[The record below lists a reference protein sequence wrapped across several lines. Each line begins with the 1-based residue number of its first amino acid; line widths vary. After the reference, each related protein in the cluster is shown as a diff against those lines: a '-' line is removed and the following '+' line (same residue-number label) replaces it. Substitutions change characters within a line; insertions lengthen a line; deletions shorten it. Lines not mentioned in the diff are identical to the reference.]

1 MAKDRLNVSLEAHLR
16 GTLVAIQRIT
26 PTDLFDDLAPYVSS
40 DEQHSAQVAVIPYD
54 TLQRISKWTRTPE
67 GMKALQDCSPP
78 LDPQSYSMV
87 SLLAGCRTSPEKRFP
102 PHVVKDPVEESRRAS
117 ETRKAIATV
126 ANGALSV
133 VGTGAATWWASE
145 WTGLKLE
152 WRTLLAVA
160 TALIVALSEIILYI
174 IWDTRKGSKIRK
186 VRQRGVAKGEK
197 DGDDRDDTLPVSEQA
212 TSTALHSGD
221 SDGFRHR
228 ATNPASAVNG

>member
-1 MAKDRLNVSLEAHLR
+1 MAKDRLNVSLETHLR
-16 GTLVAIQRIT
+16 ETLVAIQKIT
-26 PTDLFDDLAPYVSS
+26 PTDLSDDLAPYVSS

-54 TLQRISKWTRTPE
+54 ILQRVSKWTRTPE

-78 LDPQSYSMV
+78 LDPQSYSMI
-87 SLLAGCRTSPEKRFP
+87 SLLAGSRTSPEKYFP
-102 PHVVKDPVEESRRAS
+102 PHVVKDPLEESRRAS

-133 VGTGAATWWASE
+133 AGTGAATWWASE

-152 WRTLLAVA
+152 WRALLAVA
-160 TALIVALSEIILYI
+160 TALVVALSEIILYI
-174 IWDTRKGSKIRK
+174 IWDTRRASKIRK

-197 DGDDRDDTLPVSEQA
+197 DGDGRDDTIQVSVQA
-212 TSTALHSGD
+212 TSTALRSGD

-228 ATNPASAVNG
+228 AANPASAVNG